1 MLRKQ
6 HKVDSSHYDMPLI
19 YYTEC
24 HSLHFGRSEFA
35 LITGL
40 PFGDVNFGLYTSGEL
55 KFRNRVFP
63 HKLGS
68 SVTNLDLIGVIE
80 DEETFQKLCDE
91 DSIRLCLILCLEV
104 IFMGRLLT
112 CPVDDTL
119 FRLVESLEDW
129 NCFPWGEH
137 IWTHLYDQ
145 IQNVIEKHS
154 DEHYFGMKKD
164 PKYVPMY
171 TLSGFVFAFQVWIF
185 ESFERCNCWWSKDP
199 NVIPRAVGW
208 SKKSIF
214 NRSDC
219 GYLFAKQST
228 TTSEI
233 RPSKAEYES
242 SWWIRSQL
250 FFRQHVPKAP
260 VAQHHSMYETYL
272 AKLEKSRK
280 RVHSSF
286 RTSSGV
292 LTTLISTPKKW
303 IRDQVISQ
311 LNLRV
316 FKLETIIQ
324 VLARERKNEYGL
336 LQFKDEFSRLGR
348 EFMNSLN
355 ILFEELSQPLYTDE
369 NLSNDYLVEEELRL
383 CLEAEE
389 RMRLEHEKNIIEEL
403 SFMVKEAK
411 RMKLEEEKLL
421 QISQLKK
428 KENRN
433 NISCVIK
440 RVGDEA
446 IHKELGDRMERAATT
461 TSSLEAEQDSE
472 VPQDEAEHEE
482 SVPTPSNDLQ
492 PSGEDSMQLT
502 NLMKRIQRLERRKM
516 SRPTG
521 LKRLRKVSMS
531 RRVESSEDQESLG
544 APEDAS
550 KQGRSIEDIDA
561 DVDVSLV
568 DETQER
574 QNDELM
580 FNFGVF
586 EDDVMHVEAKVNGK
600 DKQSKKPDD
609 STTGEAVTTASI
621 DNSDVP
627 ITSEEITLAQTLIQI
642 KAAKPKVV
650 TTAATTTTTTRPKD
664 RGVVVQEPS
673 EFRVPQETQPSSSK
687 DKGKGIMIEPEVPL
701 KRKDQIALDEQI
713 ARDIQAKLDAEL
725 LEEQKLARKQEEEAN
740 IALIESWENTQAMME
755 ADRLL
760 AERLQS
766 KEREE
771 LTDEEKAKLFMEL
784 MEKRRKHFAA
794 LRVQEKRNRPPTKA

>member
-19 YYTEC
+19 YYTEG
-24 HSLHFGRSEFA
+24 HSLHFGRPEFA

-185 ESFERCNCWWSKDP
+185 ESFERCNCWWIKYP

-219 GYLFAKQST
+219 GYLFAKEST
-228 TTSEI
+228 TTSDI
-233 RPSKAEYES
+233 RPTKAEYES

-260 VAQHHSMYETYL
+260 VVQHHSLYETYL

-280 RVHSSF
+280 RGHLSF
-286 RTSSGV
+286 ITSLGV
-292 LTTLISTPKKW
+292 LTESSWW
-303 IRDQVISQ
+303 IQ
-311 LNLRV
+311 
-316 FKLETIIQ
+316 
-324 VLARERKNEYGL
+324 
-336 LQFKDEFSRLGR
+336 
-348 EFMNSLN
+348 
-355 ILFEELSQPLYTDE
+355 
-369 NLSNDYLVEEELRL
+369 ELRL

-389 RMRLEHEKNIIEEL
+389 RMRLEHEKNIIEEQR
-403 SFMVKEAK
+403 FRVNEAK

-421 QISQLKK
+421 EISELKK
-428 KENRN
+428 KAARVYEFN
-433 NISCVIK
+433 SCEKHIGKDLSRSFHLLDTVW
-440 RVGDEA
+440 
-446 IHKELGDRMERAATT
+446 L
-461 TSSLEAEQDSE
+461 
-472 VPQDEAEHEE
+472 
-482 SVPTPSNDLQ
+482 TPD
-492 PSGEDSMQLT
+492 
-502 NLMKRIQRLERRKM
+502 IQRFISREGKIKCKFPWSDDYTVGRNLWLTLVCLDPTRKGYLSEEHIDLWVDYM
-516 SRPTG
+516 WHGRPDNANWAM
-521 LKRLRKVSMS
+521 VSCYFLQILLQNS
-531 RRVESSEDQESLG
+531 TPLFYANGDKYATPWS
-544 APEDAS
+544 
-550 KQGRSIEDIDA
+550 
-561 DVDVSLV
+561 DVDQVFFPINETAQHWCLAHFDILFGLV
-568 DETQER
+568 T
-574 QNDELM
+574 
-580 FNFGVF
+580 FY
-586 EDDVMHVEAKVNGK
+586 
-600 DKQSKKPDD
+600 D
-609 STTGEAVTTASI
+609 SGDTYDYKS
-621 DNSDVP
+621 
-627 ITSEEITLAQTLIQI
+627 
-642 KAAKPKVV
+642 
-650 TTAATTTTTTRPKD
+650 
-664 RGVVVQEPS
+664 
-673 EFRVPQETQPSSSK
+673 
-687 DKGKGIMIEPEVPL
+687 
-701 KRKDQIALDEQI
+701 
-713 ARDIQAKLDAEL
+713 RDLYV
-725 LEEQKLARKQEEEAN
+725 
-740 IALIESWENTQAMME
+740 
-755 ADRLL
+755 
-760 AERLQS
+760 
-766 KEREE
+766 
-771 LTDEEKAKLFMEL
+771 
-784 MEKRRKHFAA
+784 
-794 LRVQEKRNRPPTKA
+794 RVQECLQLFEIDNERDFRAVRDTYASCQVLNLRCQERREQMIKMQPFLHLSTVLAESYNLLKELQDYELEKCRDLMKSISETQLKERFQVFLGATKVFKKKGIDHTDYFIRVKLADPVPKQGGIFGDCGVWNATSHLEHLNGMIEMLEGMHFTLEIYDSVWCLREMVKSENKKLLDLKKHLVVAEEYIRVKEKCLEILEEAIYSN

>member
-19 YYTEC
+19 YYTEG
-24 HSLHFGRSEFA
+24 HSLHFGRPEFA

-91 DSIRLCLILCLEV
+91 DSIRLCLILCLE
-104 IFMGRLLT
+104 
-112 CPVDDTL
+112 
-119 FRLVESLEDW
+119 
-129 NCFPWGEH
+129 GEH

-164 PKYVPMY
+164 PNWFGS
-171 TLSGFVFAFQVWIF
+171 LSHL
-185 ESFERCNCWWSKDP
+185 KDA
-199 NVIPRAVGW
+199 IVGGV
-208 SKKSIF
+208 KIQMLYQEQLVGRKSLSLTDLIVVTF
-214 NRSDC
+214 
-219 GYLFAKQST
+219 L
-228 TTSEI
+228 
-233 RPSKAEYES
+233 
-242 SWWIRSQL
+242 RSQL
-250 FFRQHVPKAP
+250 FFRQHVLKAL

-421 QISQLKK
+421 QISHMPGKSKATVSWVKINKHRL
-428 KENRN
+428 NVN
-433 NISCVIK
+433 DPSL
-440 RVGDEA
+440 A
-446 IHKELGDRMERAATT
+446 EL
-461 TSSLEAEQDSE
+461 
-472 VPQDEAEHEE
+472 
-482 SVPTPSNDLQ
+482 
-492 PSGEDSMQLT
+492 
-502 NLMKRIQRLERRKM
+502 
-516 SRPTG
+516 
-521 LKRLRKVSMS
+521 LRKVKPWVEDLS
-531 RRVESSEDQESLG
+531 RSFHSLDTVWLTPDIQRFISREG
-544 APEDAS
+544 NIKCKFPWSDDYTV
-550 KQGRSIEDIDA
+550 GRNFWLT
-561 DVDVSLV
+561 LV
-568 DETQER
+568 CLDPTR
-574 QNDELM
+574 KGWL
-580 FNFGVF
+580 
-586 EDDVMHVEAKVNGK
+586 
-600 DKQSKKPDD
+600 
-609 STTGEAVTTASI
+609 
-621 DNSDVP
+621 
-627 ITSEEITLAQTLIQI
+627 SEEHIDLW
-642 KAAKPKVV
+642 VDYMWHG
-650 TTAATTTTTTRPKD
+650 RPDNANWAMVSDPFKLY
-664 RGVVVQEPS
+664 
-673 EFRVPQETQPSSSK
+673 
-687 DKGKGIMIEPEVPL
+687 L
-701 KRKDQIALDEQI
+701 KIYI
-713 ARDIQAKLDAEL
+713 I
-725 LEEQKLARKQEEEAN
+725 
-740 IALIESWENTQAMME
+740 
-755 ADRLL
+755 
-760 AERLQS
+760 
-766 KEREE
+766 
-771 LTDEEKAKLFMEL
+771 
-784 MEKRRKHFAA
+784 
-794 LRVQEKRNRPPTKA
+794 